1 MQNSKETLSV
11 LLNTKVKSGDKVLR
25 VSESSMYRDY
35 FTKYEISI
43 LPEDRQ
49 IDYECLLA
57 ELVIEFHELTSN
69 WASSSDLRI
78 KIDQFHKRE
87 RDVLK
92 KLDIAITHLKVKK
105 IVFKEEV

>member
-11 LLNTKVKSGDKVLR
+11 LLNTKVKSGDKVPR

-35 FTKYEISI
+35 YMKYDISI
-43 LPEDRQ
+43 LPEDRH

-92 KLDIAITHLKVKK
+92 DLTNEIQRVEESLE
-105 IVFKEEV
+105 EEV